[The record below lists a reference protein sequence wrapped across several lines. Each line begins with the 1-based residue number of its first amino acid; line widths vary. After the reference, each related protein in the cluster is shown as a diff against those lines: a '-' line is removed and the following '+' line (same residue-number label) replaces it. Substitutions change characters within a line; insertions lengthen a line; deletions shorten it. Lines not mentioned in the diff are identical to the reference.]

1 MFKIVATP
9 EADRRTVLRGISAVG
24 AGLVLGMFLPA
35 RPRAGSGAADLL
47 GGNAKGDVAP
57 GQFAP
62 NAFLRIAPD
71 STVTVLVKHLEFG
84 QGPLTGL
91 TTLVAEELDADWSQ
105 MRGELAPAHA
115 AYNNLLFGMQGTGGS
130 TAIANSYEQMRK
142 AGATARAMLV
152 AAAAQ
157 AWGVPQSEIAVAGGI
172 ISHTGTNKNAKFGDF
187 AEAAS
192 RLSPPENVALKSR
205 DEFKLI
211 GTDVPKLDSEAKSTG
226 KEQFTIDMKRPD
238 MLTVLLARPPLFGAK
253 VKSFDDAAARQ
264 IPGVVEVK
272 QIPQGVAVYGKGFW
286 PAKLGRDALQIEW
299 DETGAETRSTDEIIA
314 DYREKSRQAGRV
326 VASAGDAEQVLPT
339 SEKTLEAE
347 YVFPFLAQAPMEPLD
362 CVVEADQSGGEAW
375 AGSQLQTVDQAA
387 IARILGCR
395 PEALKLHTMMAGG
408 SFGRRATPVADV
420 ASEAAEAAK
429 ALGRK
434 QPVKFMFSREDDLQA
449 GFYRPLVVHRLKGGI
464 DKDGNIAVW
473 DQVIVGQSIVADT
486 PFAVQMKDGI
496 DPSVAEGADDLPY
509 QIPNMRVSTHQ
520 TSLAVPPLWWRS
532 VGHTH
537 TAYAVETFVDELLTL
552 AGKDPVEGRLGL
564 LGDKHPRH
572 AGVLRAAAELAD
584 WGGPVPDGRAR
595 GVAVHK
601 SFKTYVAEI
610 AEVSVGPDRLPRV
623 HKVWCAVDCGV
634 AVNPN
639 IIRAQM
645 EGGIGYGLGHALH
658 AEITLNKGRVEQSNF
673 DSYRSLRINEMPEV
687 EVAIIKSAEAP
698 TGVGE
703 PGVPPIA
710 PAVANAWAKLTGA
723 RVRQLP
729 FARHTQS

>member
-1 MFKIVATP
+1 MFKIVTMP
-9 EADRRTVLRGISAVG
+9 EADRRTILRGVGALG
-24 AGLVLGMFLPA
+24 AGLVLGMVLPA
-35 RPRAGSGAADLL
+35 RARAGSGAADLMPGQE
-47 GGNAKGDVAP
+47 GGATA

-62 NAFLRIAPD
+62 NAFIRIAPD

-105 MRGELAPAHA
+105 MRGELAPAEMV
-115 AYNNLLFGMQGTGGS
+115 YKNLFFGMQGTGGS

-157 AWGVPQSEIAVAGGI
+157 AWGVPESEITVDSGI
-172 ISHTGTNKNAKFGDF
+172 ISHRGSNKTGKFGDF

-192 RLSPPENVALKSR
+192 RLSPPENVALKSPA
-205 DEFKLI
+205 EFKLI
-211 GTDVPKLDSEAKSTG
+211 GTDVPKLDSRAKSTG
-226 KEQFTIDMKRPD
+226 KEQFTIDLKRPG
-238 MLTVLLARPPLFGAK
+238 MLTVLLARPPLFGAR
-253 VKSFDDAAARQ
+253 VKSFDDTAARQ

-314 DYREKSRQAGRV
+314 DYRKKAARTGRV
-326 VASAGDAEQVLPT
+326 VATVGDAEQA
-339 SEKTLEAE
+339 SSAHEKTLEAE
-347 YVFPFLAQAPMEPLD
+347 YVFPFLAQAPMETLD
-362 CVVEADQSGGEAW
+362 CVIEADEMGGEAW

-395 PEALKLHTMMAGG
+395 PEALTLHTMMAGG

-434 QPVKFMFSREDDLQA
+434 QTIKFMFTREDDLHA
-449 GFYRPLVVHRLKGGI
+449 GFYRPLVVHRLKGAL
-464 DKDGNIAVW
+464 DTEGNIAVW
-473 DQVIVGQSIVADT
+473 DQVIVGQSIIADT
-486 PFAVQMKDGI
+486 PFAVQMKDGV

-509 QIPNMRVSTHQ
+509 RIPNLRVSTHQ

-537 TAYAVETFVDELLTL
+537 TAYAVETFVDELLVL
-552 AGKDPVEGRLGL
+552 AGKDPVEGRLAL
-564 LGDKHPRH
+564 LGDKNPRH
-572 AGVLRAAAELAD
+572 AGVLRAVAELAD
-584 WGGPVPDGRAR
+584 WGGSVPDGRAR

-601 SFKTYVAEI
+601 SFNTYVAEI
-610 AEVSVGPDRLPRV
+610 AEVSVGLDKIPRV

-658 AEITLNKGRVEQSNF
+658 AEITLDKGRVEQNNF

-687 EVAIIKSAEAP
+687 EVTIIRSAEAP

-729 FARHTQS
+729 FARHTRS

>member
-537 TAYAVETFVDELLTL
+537 
-552 AGKDPVEGRLGL
+552 
-564 LGDKHPRH
+564 
-572 AGVLRAAAELAD
+572 
-584 WGGPVPDGRAR
+584 
-595 GVAVHK
+595 
-601 SFKTYVAEI
+601 I
-610 AEVSVGPDRLPRV
+610 
-623 HKVWCAVDCGV
+623 C
-634 AVNPN
+634 
-639 IIRAQM
+639 Q
-645 EGGIGYGLGHALH
+645 
-658 AEITLNKGRVEQSNF
+658 
-673 DSYRSLRINEMPEV
+673 
-687 EVAIIKSAEAP
+687 
-698 TGVGE
+698 
-703 PGVPPIA
+703 
-710 PAVANAWAKLTGA
+710 
-723 RVRQLP
+723 
-729 FARHTQS
+729 